1 MIGIRTKIIE
11 TAGNRM
17 LAACFRLWAALILAL
32 ACLMPAP
39 ASAVAPLAGSYIDNR
54 AIVTYFDTDHGYNST
69 LYSNTV
75 RVQVQPLEALALN
88 ANQDILRPAGGM
100 AVMAHRLTNTGN
112 VASAY
117 TLNYAN
123 LAGDG
128 FDLTSLTMV
137 NDANSNGVADTVE
150 VPIAN
155 GATVTLAPGKSLDVV
170 IWGMTP
176 STVPAGAVAGVRLTA
191 TTALQNVSAANADTI
206 TIADGAM
213 FQLAKAAS
221 EHSARPGDTVTFS
234 LTASNTGNKLATG
247 IPVVVDGAASVFII
261 VRDVV
266 PANTTFVS
274 LTSGGGAVGL
284 YHELGAP
291 EHAYRTT
298 PPADLKRVDAVAFAY
313 AVIGAGQSY
322 MRTFSVKV
330 NTNAS
335 GVIQNV
341 ARVIFNNG
349 VSATPESVNSNP
361 VQLEV
366 PNTPPAIR
374 YYRDAAYTKVIR
386 VASSGQALYVQADAA
401 QCNSDPLK
409 IETKRII
416 ITSAITGDVES
427 YLATETGMNTGQFRI
442 VPNVKTSNGATNP
455 ATSGDGVLTSKK
467 DDKLMATLQ
476 GCGQTQTQVELLID
490 PYGVVFDSKTNAVI
504 PGATVTII
512 DVLGDGNG
520 GRPGRPAR
528 VFKADGVTTA
538 PSTVVTDAEGRYE
551 FPTVFPSTYKLV
563 VTPPGGFS
571 FPATLAA
578 ALLPPDR
585 VIDLSGSYGGN
596 FLVNLST
603 GPVQI
608 DIPVDASPHAGLFI
622 EKTSARSTVEI
633 GEFMD
638 YTIRVKNTS
647 GQLLGRILV
656 TDTLPAG
663 FAYQPGSAR
672 INDGVLRLNHSLLP
686 EPEGGV
692 GPKLVFHIGSIE
704 DQAVTTLTY
713 RVRIGPAALRGDGIN
728 RAQAQSAGP
737 LVKIS
742 NMASVTVQVLPGV
755 FGDDGF
761 LLGRVYADCNANG
774 VQDDG
779 EPGVPGVRLLLE
791 DGTHVTTDGE
801 GKYSLYGLSPRT
813 HVLKL
818 DNTTLPHGAQLE
830 VLSQRNAGNAGSRFV
845 DIKNGELH
853 RADFAIEGC
862 SNKVM
867 EEIRVR
873 AAALNNASESETVLK
888 ARMSASA
895 EPLPLG
901 DVKALP
907 ASGLV
912 NRTATPAPQRGAV
925 AAKKDSGI
933 AGKTSSDNTLS
944 DEQIAEMDNTL
955 RIVTPSHEQVLPF
968 AQTRVIVKGAQGAR
982 FTLRVN
988 GEDVSEARVG
998 KRSTLESKQLQVWEY
1013 VGINLKPGA
1022 NTLDLEEHDEF
1033 GYIRGS
1039 HRITVTAPGI
1049 LGKINIEGPGHSL
1062 PADGKSL
1069 VKVTLSLSDAEG
1081 VPATARTPITLE
1093 SSAGVWKV
1101 RDLNEKEPG
1110 IQIFVEG
1117 GKAELSMESPR
1128 DPGEIQIMASAG
1140 SIKARTS
1147 LTFLPEL
1154 RPLIAAGIIEGALNL
1169 RRLDLNALVP
1179 ARNQD
1184 GFEQELRRFS
1194 RTSSDGKTQA
1204 GVRAAMYLKG
1214 KVKGE
1219 YLLTLAYDS
1228 DKNTRGRLFRDIQ
1241 PDKFYPVYGDA
1252 SVKGFDAQTTGPLY
1266 VRVDHGKS
1274 HVMYGDFNT
1283 QSLSAWSDAK
1293 SLSRYSR
1300 SLTGVKAR
1308 QEDELTSVNVFASQ
1322 DNLRAV
1328 VEDIPA
1334 KGISG
1339 PYLISKLPFIQ
1350 NSEKV
1355 EIITRDR
1362 NQNGLIL
1369 KSVPQVRFND
1379 YEIETLTGRLLFK
1392 APIPSFDA
1400 DLNPNFIR
1408 VTYEVEQ
1415 GGEKFWVYG
1424 VDGYLNIGD
1433 KIKAGGSFVKD
1444 ENPQNPNELRSV
1456 NVVMQAAANTRL
1468 IAELAQTAKPD
1479 IGTGNATN
1487 FEIKHEGEQL
1497 RAQVRVARSDL
1508 LFDNPSAPLAKGRAE
1523 AGAKL
1528 SYKLNE
1534 SNTLKGEYLRN
1545 EDVSV
1550 QSKREGAQVALEH
1563 SFTSNLRGE
1572 VGVRATHVETAT
1584 ATPGIAADTASMRA
1598 RLAGQVPVFTQVGI
1612 FGEYEQDISNSD
1624 KRMAALGGDYR
1635 LSSGGRLYIRHE
1647 LISSLGNQYALNP
1660 LQQRNATVVGMD
1672 TDYMRGG
1679 HVFSE
1684 YRLRDAMAGREAQ
1697 AAVGLRN
1704 QWRLGEGIGLNT
1716 GFERTHSLDGK
1727 TASESMALT
1736 GAIDYTGS
1744 PLWKG
1749 SARLELR
1756 SSANSNSLLNTLGVA
1771 YKLNDAWTFLGR
1783 KTLHITQG
1791 KGVPDKTQNRVQM
1804 GLAWR
1809 DNTTYQWNA
1818 LFRIEQRYE
1827 KSGDAATADHLIR
1840 NVSIVSSHV
1849 NYQPSRAL
1857 QLSGRYAGKWANEN
1871 SNRLGSTNVLHLLS
1885 ARATYEFAKRWD
1897 AGLNAFSF
1905 FSNGLRS
1912 HQFGA
1917 GPEVG
1922 YRVMDNLWVSGG
1934 YNFFGYTDKDL
1945 AGADYTNPGAY
1956 LRLRFKFDETTF

>member
-1 MIGIRTKIIE
+1 MIGIRSKLIKI
-11 TAGNRM
+11 AGQ
-17 LAACFRLWAALILAL
+17 LLLAL
-32 ACLMPAP
+32 ACLAPAL

-54 AIVTYFDTDHGYNST
+54 ATVTYFDTDHGYNST

-75 RVQVQPLEALALN
+75 RVQVQPLEALTLSL
-88 ANQDILRPAGGM
+88 NQDILRPAGGM
-100 AVMAHRLTNTGN
+100 AVLPHRLTNTGN
-112 VASAY
+112 VPSAY
-117 TLNYAN
+117 TLSYAN
-123 LAGDG
+123 LASDG

-137 NDANSNGVADTVE
+137 RDDNGNGVADTVE

-155 GATVTLAPGKSLDVV
+155 GATVTLAPGKTLDVV
-170 IWGMTP
+170 IWGVVP
-176 STVPAGAVAGVRLTA
+176 STVPAGTIAGVRLTA
-191 TTALQNVSAANADTI
+191 VTSLQNTSAVNTDT
-206 TIADGAM
+206 TTVADGAM

-221 EHSARPGDTVTFS
+221 EHDARPGDTVTFS
-234 LTASNTGNKLATG
+234 LTASNTGNKAATG
-247 IPVVVDGAASVFII
+247 IPVIVDDTASVFII

-274 LTSGGGAVGL
+274 LTSGGGAIGL

-291 EHAYRTT
+291 EHTYRTT
-298 PPADLKRVDAVAFAY
+298 PPADLKRVDAVAFGY
-313 AVIGAGQSY
+313 ALIGPGQSY

-335 GVIQNV
+335 GTIQNV

-349 VSATPESVNSNP
+349 VSTTPESVNSNA
-361 VQLEV
+361 VQLAV
-366 PNTPPAIR
+366 PNASPVIR
-374 YYRDAAYTKVIR
+374 YYRDAAYTNTIR
-386 VASSGQALYVQADAA
+386 VASLGQTLYIGADAA
-401 QCNSDPLK
+401 QCNSDPLQ

-427 YLATETGMNTGQFRI
+427 FLATETGVNTGQFHI
-442 VPNVKTSNGATNP
+442 VPNVKTSDGTVNP
-455 ATSGDGVLTSKK
+455 AASGDGVLTSKK
-467 DDKLMATLQ
+467 DDKLTSVLQ

-504 PGATVTII
+504 PGATVTLI
-512 DVLGDGNG
+512 DVTGEGNG
-520 GRPGRPAR
+520 GKPGRPAK

-538 PSTVVTDAEGRYE
+538 PSTVVTDANGRYE

-571 FPATLAA
+571 FPATLAV

-585 VIDLSGSYGGN
+585 VIDPSGSYGGN
-596 FLVNLST
+596 FPVSLAT

-622 EKTSARSTVEI
+622 EKTAARTTVEI

-672 INDGVLRLNHSLLP
+672 INDGNLRLNLSPLP
-686 EPEGGV
+686 EPDGGV
-692 GPKLVFHIGSIE
+692 GPRLVFHIGSIE
-704 DQAVTTLTY
+704 DQAVITLTY
-713 RVRIGPAALRGDGIN
+713 RVRVGPGALRGDGIN

-755 FGDDGF
+755 FGDEGF
-761 LLGRVYADCNANG
+761 LLGKVYADCDANE

-801 GKYSLYGLSPRT
+801 GKYSLYGISPRT

-818 DNTTLPHGAQLE
+818 DNLTLPQGARLE
-830 VLSQRNAGNAGSRFV
+830 VLSQRNAGNPGSRFV

-862 SNKVM
+862 SDNVM
-867 EEIRVR
+867 REIEKR
-873 AAALNNASESETVLK
+873 AAAMKDLSESETVLK
-888 ARMSASA
+888 TRMSADA
-895 EPLPLG
+895 TPLPLG
-901 DVKALP
+901 DVRALP
-907 ASGLV
+907 ASGLI
-912 NRTATPAPQRGAV
+912 NRTVTPQSAAT
-925 AAKKDSGI
+925 AAKNAS
-933 AGKTSSDNTLS
+933 GKTGKIDADGTLS

-955 RIVTPSHEQVLPF
+955 MIITPRNEQVLPF
-968 AQTRVIVKGAQGAR
+968 AQTRVVVKGVQGAK
-982 FTLRVN
+982 FALRVN
-988 GEDVSEARVG
+988 GNDIGEARVG
-998 KRSTLESKQLQVWEY
+998 KRSMLESKELQVWEY
-1013 VGINLKPGA
+1013 VGISLLPGK
-1022 NTLDLEEHDEF
+1022 NSMELIQYDEF
-1033 GYIRGS
+1033 GNARGS
-1039 HRITVTAPGI
+1039 HAITVIAPGK
-1049 LGKINIEGPGHSL
+1049 LEKINIEGPGQSL
-1062 PADGKSL
+1062 PADGKTP
-1069 VKVTLSLSDAEG
+1069 VKITLSLVDADG
-1081 VPATARTPITLE
+1081 VTMTARTPVTLE

-1101 RDLNEKEPG
+1101 RDLDEKEPG

-1117 GKAELSMESPR
+1117 GKAELNMESPR
-1128 DPGEIQIMASAG
+1128 DPGEIHIIASAG
-1140 SIKARTS
+1140 SIKGRTS

-1154 RPLIAAGIIEGALNL
+1154 RPMIASGIIEGAINL
-1169 RRLDLNALVP
+1169 SRLDTSALVT
-1179 ARNQD
+1179 ARKQD
-1184 GFEQELRRFS
+1184 GFEQELRNFS
-1194 RTSSDGKTQA
+1194 RTSSNGKAQA

-1214 KVKGE
+1214 KVLGE

-1228 DKNTRGRLFRDIQ
+1228 DKNTRQRLFRDIQ
-1241 PDKFYPVYGDA
+1241 PDRFYPVYGDA
-1252 SVKGFDAQTTGPLY
+1252 SIKGFDAQTTGPLY
-1266 VRVDHGKS
+1266 VRVDQGKS
-1274 HVMYGDFNT
+1274 HVLYGDFNT
-1283 QSLSAWSDAK
+1283 QSLSSWNEARV
-1293 SLSRYSR
+1293 LSRYNR
-1300 SLTGVKAR
+1300 SMTGVKAH
-1308 QEDELTSVNVFASQ
+1308 QEDGLTNINVFASQ

-1339 PYLISKLPFIQ
+1339 PYLINKLPFIQ

-1369 KSVPQVRFND
+1369 KTVPLARFSD
-1379 YEIETLTGRLLFK
+1379 YEIENLTGRLLFK

-1424 VDGYLNIGD
+1424 ADGHINIGNS
-1433 KIKAGGSFVKD
+1433 IKAGGSFVKD
-1444 ENPQNPNELRSV
+1444 NNPQNPNELRSI
-1456 NVVMQAAANTRL
+1456 NVVMQPAERTKV
-1468 IAELAQTAKPD
+1468 IAELAQTEKAGL
-1479 IGTGNATN
+1479 GTGNATN
-1487 FEIKHEGEQL
+1487 FEVRHEGD
-1497 RAQVRVARSDL
+1497 RFNAQARIARSDL

-1523 AGAKL
+1523 SGAKL
-1528 SYKLNE
+1528 SYKIGE

-1545 EDVSV
+1545 EDISA

-1572 VGVRATHVETAT
+1572 IGVRATHVNSATTA
-1584 ATPGIAADTASMRA
+1584 IKDTASMRA
-1598 RLAGQVPVFTQVGI
+1598 RLAGQVPGLSQVGV
-1612 FGEYEQDISNSD
+1612 FGEYEQDVNNSD

-1635 LSSGGRLYIRHE
+1635 LGNGGRLYIRHE

-1704 QWRLGEGIGLNT
+1704 QWRLGDGINLHT

-1736 GAIDYTGS
+1736 SAIDYTGN

-1756 SSANSNSLLNTLGVA
+1756 SSASSDSLLNTLGLA
-1771 YKLNDAWTFLGR
+1771 YKLNDEWTFLGR
-1783 KTLHITQG
+1783 NTLNITKG
-1791 KGVPDKTQNRVQM
+1791 KGVADKILDRMQM
-1804 GLAWR
+1804 GLAYR
-1809 DNTTYQWNA
+1809 DNKTNLWNV
-1818 LFRIEQRYE
+1818 LFRAEQRYE
-1827 KSGDAATADHLIR
+1827 KSDKTATADALLR
-1840 NVSIVSSHV
+1840 NVSIISSHV
-1849 NYQPSRAL
+1849 NYQPLREL
-1857 QLSGRYAGKWANEN
+1857 QLSGRYASKWVTEN
-1871 SNRLGSTNVLHLLS
+1871 SNRLESASALHLVS
-1885 ARATYEFAKRWD
+1885 ARATYEFARRWD
-1897 AGLNAFSF
+1897 AGFNVFSF
-1905 FSNGLRS
+1905 FSNGFRS
-1912 HQFGA
+1912 HHFGV

-1922 YRVMDNLWVSGG
+1922 YRLMDNLWVSGG

-1945 AGADYTNPGAY
+1945 AGTDYTNPGAY

>member
-1 MIGIRTKIIE
+1 MTGIDSKFIKF
-11 TAGNRM
+11 AGRWV
-17 LAACFRLWAALILAL
+17 LAVCLQLYLAL
-32 ACLMPAP
+32 ACLMPVP

-54 AIVTYFDTDHGYNST
+54 AMVTYFDTDLGYNST

-75 RVQVQPLEALALN
+75 RVQVQALEALTLSSS
-88 ANQDILRPAGGM
+88 QDILRPAGGM
-100 AVMAHRLTNTGN
+100 AVISHRLTNTGN
-112 VASAY
+112 VASVY

-123 LAGDG
+123 LASDG

-137 NDANSNGVADTVE
+137 NDANANGVADTVE

-155 GATVTLAPGKSLDVV
+155 GATVMLAPGKSLDVV

-176 STVPAGAVAGVRLTA
+176 STVPAGATAGIRLTA
-191 TTALQNVSAANADTI
+191 STALQNMSAANTDTI
-206 TIADGAM
+206 TVANGAM

-221 EHSARPGDTVTFS
+221 EHSATPGDTVTFS
-234 LTASNTGNKLATG
+234 LTASNTGNKPATG
-247 IPVVVDGAASVFII
+247 IPVVVDDAANVFII

-266 PANTTFVS
+266 PVNTTFVS

-298 PPADLKRVDAVAFAY
+298 PPTDLKRVDAVAFAY
-313 AVIGAGQSY
+313 TAIGAGQSY
-322 MRTFSVKV
+322 VRTFSVKV

-349 VSATPESVNSNP
+349 VNATPESVNSNP

-386 VASSGQALYVQADAA
+386 AASTGQVLYVQADAA
-401 QCNSDPLK
+401 QCNSDPLEM
-409 IETKRII
+409 ETKRII
-416 ITSAITGDVES
+416 ITSAITSDMES
-427 YLATETGMNTGQFRI
+427 YLATETGVNTGQFRI
-442 VPNVKTSNGATNP
+442 IPNVK
-455 ATSGDGVLTSKK
+455 SGDGETSPATPGDGILTSKK
-467 DDKLMATLQ
+467 GDKLTATLQ
-476 GCGQTQTQVELLID
+476 GCGQTQVQVELLID
-490 PYGVVFDSKTNAVI
+490 PYGVVFDSKTNATI
-504 PGATVTII
+504 PGATVTLI
-512 DVLGDGNG
+512 DVTGEGNG
-520 GRPGRPAR
+520 GRPGRPAK
-528 VFKADGVTTA
+528 VFKADGATTA
-538 PSTVVTDAEGRYE
+538 PSTVVTDANGRYE
-551 FPTVFPSTYKLV
+551 FPTVLPSTYKLV

-571 FPATLAA
+571 FPTTLAA
-578 ALLPPDR
+578 ALLPPGR
-585 VIDLSGSYGGN
+585 AIDLSGSYGGN
-596 FLVNLST
+596 FLVNLAS
-603 GPVQI
+603 GPVHI
-608 DIPVDASPHAGLFI
+608 DIPVDASSHSGLFI
-622 EKTSARSTVEI
+622 EKTAARTTVEI

-647 GQLLGRILV
+647 GQLLGRVLV

-672 INDGVLRLNHSLLP
+672 INDDNLRFNLSTLP
-686 EPEGGV
+686 EPDGGT
-692 GPKLVFHIGSIE
+692 GPKLVFNIGSIE
-704 DQAVTTLTY
+704 DQAVSTLSY
-713 RVRIGPAALRGDGIN
+713 RVRIGPGALRGDGIN

-742 NMASVTVQVLPGV
+742 NIASVTVQVLPGV

-761 LLGRVYADCNANG
+761 LLGKVYADCNANG

-818 DNTTLPHGAQLE
+818 DNITLPQGAQLE
-830 VLSQRNAGNAGSRFV
+830 VLSQRNAGNPGSRFV

-862 SNKVM
+862 NVKVM
-867 EEIRVR
+867 REIRTR
-873 AAALNNASESETVLK
+873 AAAMNDLSETETALK
-888 ARMSASA
+888 TRMSANPT
-895 EPLPLG
+895 PLPLG

-907 ASGLV
+907 ASGLI
-912 NRTATPAPQRGAV
+912 NRAATPQNV
-925 AAKKDSGI
+925 AATAKNASNKT
-933 AGKTSSDNTLS
+933 GKIDADGALS

-955 RIVTPSHEQVLPF
+955 MIITPRNEQVLPF
-968 AQTRVIVKGAQGAR
+968 AQTRVIVKGVQGAK

-988 GEDVSEARVG
+988 GDEIGEERVG
-998 KRSTLESKQLQVWEY
+998 KRSALESKELQVWEY
-1013 VGINLKPGA
+1013 IGISLVPGK
-1022 NTLDLEEHDEF
+1022 NTLELTQYDDF
-1033 GYIRGS
+1033 GNARGR
-1039 HRITVTAPGI
+1039 HGITVLAPGK
-1049 LGKINIEGPGHSL
+1049 LGAINIEGPGQSL
-1062 PADGKSL
+1062 PADGKTP
-1069 VKVTLSLSDAEG
+1069 VKITLSLADADG
-1081 VPATARTPITLE
+1081 VPMTARTPVTLE

-1101 RDLNEKEPG
+1101 RDLDDKEPG

-1117 GKAELSMESPR
+1117 GKADLDMESPR
-1128 DPGEIQIMASAG
+1128 EPGEIQIMASAG
-1140 SIKARTS
+1140 SVKGRAS
-1147 LTFLPEL
+1147 LTFVPEL
-1154 RPLIAAGIIEGALNL
+1154 RPMIASGIIEGAINL
-1169 RRLDLNALVP
+1169 RRLDTSALVT
-1179 ARNQD
+1179 ARKQD
-1184 GFEQELRRFS
+1184 GFEQELRNFS
-1194 RTSSDGKTQA
+1194 RASSNGKAQA

-1214 KVKGE
+1214 KVLGE
-1219 YLLTLAYDS
+1219 YLLTMAYDS
-1228 DKNTRGRLFRDIQ
+1228 DKNTRERLFRDIQ

-1252 SVKGFDAQTTGPLY
+1252 SIKGFDAQTTGPLY
-1266 VRVDHGKS
+1266 VRVDQGKS
-1274 HVMYGDFNT
+1274 HVLYGDFNT
-1283 QSLSAWSDAK
+1283 QSLSSWNEARV
-1293 SLSRYSR
+1293 LSRYNR
-1300 SLTGVKAR
+1300 SLTGVKAH
-1308 QEDELTSVNVFASQ
+1308 QEDGLTNINVFASQ
-1322 DNLRAV
+1322 DNLRSV
-1328 VEDIPA
+1328 VENLPA

-1339 PYLISKLPFIQ
+1339 PYLINNLPFIQ

-1369 KSVPQVRFND
+1369 KTVPLVRFSD
-1379 YEIETLTGRLLFK
+1379 YEIENLTGRLLFK

-1424 VDGYLNIGD
+1424 ADGHINIGD
-1433 KIKAGGSFVKD
+1433 SIKAGGSLVKD
-1444 ENPQNPNELRSV
+1444 NNPQNPSELKSV
-1456 NVVMQAAANTRL
+1456 NVVMQAAERTKV
-1468 IAELAQTAKPD
+1468 IAELAQTEKAG

-1487 FEIKHEGEQL
+1487 FEVRHEGD
-1497 RAQVRVARSDL
+1497 RFNAQARIARSDL
-1508 LFDNPSAPLAKGRAE
+1508 LFDNPSSPLAKGRAE

-1528 SYKLNE
+1528 SYKIGEN
-1534 SNTLKGEYLRN
+1534 NTLKGEYLSN
-1545 EDVSV
+1545 EDISV

-1572 VGVRATHVETAT
+1572 IGVRATHVDSAT
-1584 ATPGIAADTASMRA
+1584 ATTAIKDTASMRA
-1598 RLAGQVPVFTQVGI
+1598 RLAGQVPGLSQVGV
-1612 FGEYEQDISNSD
+1612 FGEYEQDVNDSD

-1684 YRLRDAMAGREAQ
+1684 YRLRDALAGREAQ

-1704 QWRLGEGIGLNT
+1704 QWRLGAGINLHT
-1716 GFERTHSLDGK
+1716 GFERTHSLDGNA
-1727 TASESMALT
+1727 ASESMAIT
-1736 GAIDYTGS
+1736 SAIDYTSS

-1756 SSANSNSLLNTLGVA
+1756 SSASSDSLLSTQGLA
-1771 YKLNDAWTFLGR
+1771 YKLNDEWTFLGR
-1783 KTLHITQG
+1783 NTLNITKG
-1791 KGVPDKTQNRVQM
+1791 KGVADTTQDRMQM
-1804 GLAWR
+1804 GLAYR
-1809 DNTTYQWNA
+1809 DHKTNLLNA

-1827 KSGDAATADHLIR
+1827 KSGATTSADTLLR

-1857 QLSGRYAGKWANEN
+1857 QLSGRYAGKWASET
-1871 SNRLGSTNVLHLLS
+1871 SNRLESTNALHLLS
-1885 ARATYEFAKRWD
+1885 ARAIYEFAKRWD

-1905 FSNGLRS
+1905 FSNGFRS
-1912 HQFGA
+1912 HHFGA

-1922 YRVMDNLWVSGG
+1922 YRVMDNLWVAGG